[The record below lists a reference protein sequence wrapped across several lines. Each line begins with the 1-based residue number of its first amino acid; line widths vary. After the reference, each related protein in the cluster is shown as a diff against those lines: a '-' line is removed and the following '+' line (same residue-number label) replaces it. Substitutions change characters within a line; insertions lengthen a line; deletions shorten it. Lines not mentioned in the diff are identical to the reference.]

1 MILTVYRS
9 CKTLDKKL
17 VFEKNSDVFGG
28 ETVLVESKDGS
39 YKIFNCIAK
48 GVDMI
53 LIDHKTN
60 NPAKYSKDIDIFGVL
75 LYTLS
80 RRTRK
85 TPAI

>member
-1 MILTVYRS
+1 
-9 CKTLDKKL
+9 LDKKL

-28 ETVLVESKDGS
+28 ETVLVESKYGS

-53 LIDHKTN
+53 LVDHKTN
-60 NPAKYSKDIDIFGVL
+60 KPAKYSKDIDIFGVL

-80 RRTRK
+80 RRARK
-85 TPAI
+85 NPVI